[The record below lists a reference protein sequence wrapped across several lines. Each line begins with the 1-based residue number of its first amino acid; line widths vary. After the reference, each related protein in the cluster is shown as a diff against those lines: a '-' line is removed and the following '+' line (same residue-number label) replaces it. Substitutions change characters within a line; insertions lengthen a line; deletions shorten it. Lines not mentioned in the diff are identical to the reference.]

1 MKAAEAS
8 KKFSRRCSALV
19 GKLIKN
25 ELKAGLHSV
34 ANIYIAAIAAVAF
47 MAISLAFEIAWLTA
61 ISLIAVIVVALGILI
76 VTLISVVSNFNTTL
90 FRDQGYLSFTLPVT
104 SGQLLFAKALCSFF
118 WILLSYIALI
128 GIFSGIFFYAT
139 DQVGAENIAMIKILI
154 STITELPDTGAVIKV
169 ITVLVTRVFLKI
181 TFLIAEIYF
190 AITLSNVRPFQRQS
204 FLPAIIIFAVL
215 FGILQTVSAFLT
227 AYVPLSLIIS
237 VEGIRFSTTAMAAG
251 GMVLGVADVI
261 FEFVITCLFF
271 WLSAWFMNHKIN
283 LK

>member
-1 MKAAEAS
+1 M
-8 KKFSRRCSALV
+8 V

-34 ANIYIAAIAAVAF
+34 ANIYIAALAAVAF
-47 MAISLAFEIAWLTA
+47 MAVSLAFEIAWLTA

-128 GIFSGIFFYAT
+128 GIFGGIFYYASE
-139 DQVGAENIAMIKILI
+139 QVGEENIAMVKILI
-154 STITELPDTGAVIKV
+154 STIMEIPDTAAVIKV
-169 ITVLVTRVFLKI
+169 VVVLVTRVFLKI

-215 FGILQTVSAFLT
+215 FGVLQTASAFLT
-227 AYVPLSLIIS
+227 AYVPLSMVIS
-237 VEGIRFSTTAMAAG
+237 VQGIEFSTKAMAAG

-261 FEFVITCLFF
+261 FEFAITCLFF
-271 WLSAWFMNHKIN
+271 WLSAWFMNHKVN

>member
-1 MKAAEAS
+1 M
-8 KKFSRRCSALV
+8 V

-34 ANIYIAAIAAVAF
+34 ANIYIAAAAAVAF

-118 WILLSYIALI
+118 WILLSYLALI
-128 GIFSGIFFYAT
+128 GIFGGIFYYAT
-139 DQVGAENIAMIKILI
+139 DQVGEENIAMVKILI
-154 STITELPDTGAVIKV
+154 STMAELPDTAAVIKV
-169 ITVLVTRVFLKI
+169 VIVLVTRVFLKI
-181 TFLIAEIYF
+181 TFLISEIYF

-215 FGILQTVSAFLT
+215 FGVLQTASAFLT
-227 AYVPLSLIIS
+227 AYVPLSMVIS

-271 WLSAWFMNHKIN
+271 WGSAWLMNHKIN